1 MHRKHAVLKSV
12 DLVKVGEVMLG
23 DTKVGEVMLGDTKV
37 GEVMLGDTKVGEM
50 TSDPMKVG
58 GVTPDTTKMT
68 GATSDTTKMTGAT
81 SDTAKP
87 IVMTSGPNTIAGQ
100 FTLKPLKPLSLVD
113 ARFPRVDVTDVVCG
127 EYSEPAIDT
136 SKLSCLLPGAMAT
149 RSELPA
155 KGLKIRE
162 PHNWMGV
169 SISDLGRGYAW
180 SDYIQLVGVAWW
192 VDG

>member
-1 MHRKHAVLKSV
+1 MLKSV

-23 DTKVGEVMLGDTKV
+23 DTKVGEVMLGDTK
-37 GEVMLGDTKVGEM
+37 MGEM

-58 GVTPDTTKMT
+58 EMTP
-68 GATSDTTKMTGAT
+68 DTTKMTGAT

>member
-1 MHRKHAVLKSV
+1 MHRKHAVLKGV

-23 DTKVGEVMLGDTKV
+23 DTKMGGVTPDPM
-37 GEVMLGDTKVGEM
+37 KVGEM

-58 GVTPDTTKMT
+58 GVTP
-68 GATSDTTKMTGAT
+68 DTTKMTGAT

-136 SKLSCLLPGAMAT
+136 SKLSCLLPGAVAT

>member
-1 MHRKHAVLKSV
+1 MLKSV

-23 DTKVGEVMLGDTKV
+23 DTKMGGVTPDPM
-37 GEVMLGDTKVGEM
+37 KVGEM

-58 GVTPDTTKMT
+58 GVTP
-68 GATSDTTKMTGAT
+68 DTTKMTGAT

-136 SKLSCLLPGAMAT
+136 SKLSCLLPGAVAT

>member
-1 MHRKHAVLKSV
+1 M
-12 DLVKVGEVMLG
+12 KVGEVMLG
-23 DTKVGEVMLGDTKV
+23 DTKMGGVTPDPM
-37 GEVMLGDTKVGEM
+37 KVGEM

-58 GVTPDTTKMT
+58 GVTP
-68 GATSDTTKMTGAT
+68 DTTKMTGAT

-100 FTLKPLKPLSLVD
+100 FTLKPLKLLSLVD

-136 SKLSCLLPGAMAT
+136 SKLSCLLPGAVAT